1 MKRHSCCVLCVLALS
16 SILLANAQSPDPILT
31 PLPGSTV
38 DYNTSAPAANAS
50 VTTVMPP
57 ETLTSSSELQNV
69 TFSSIGTETGATA
82 SQFNASIPL
91 QTDSTTVAPLE
102 TFNTSVAS
110 LLPDNA
116 TSATND
122 SNTLLIA
129 DPSWGKE
136 IVVSASSLNTTQL
149 VVSNATDLGSTTAF
163 TTVYNT
169 TTVSSA
175 HSPSCAPD
183 IWLSQQHTVS
193 PLAHCTLSMCWSSCG
208 FFDSVQ
214 TTTVQIAP
222 APAFLAHKVQLSYCF
237 VCCPGQVVQN
247 DDTEAYPWQHSV
259 CTATFQEQSMWQDLN
274 GTYNASVKVI
284 VRSTILDDTMVPW
297 TLSLASAGGYS
308 GAESTYGLAN
318 VTVANGTVA
327 GEVVGADQ
335 TLLAQAGNA
344 PNFDL
349 LVASSF
355 VNFAPVNVTVN
366 GNSCA
371 IIIDSNVT
379 TEPLPNVTSS
389 SVGGASTESAA
400 GLTTRNGQI
409 TDLDGNA
416 LVFKGLNWFGFDD
429 GNTGPDGLWAGS
441 ASTTLDFANIMLRI
455 KALGFNAVR
464 LPFSFKVSIRLV
476 LC

>member
-1 MKRHSCCVLCVLALS
+1 MS
-16 SILLANAQSPDPILT
+16 T
-31 PLPGSTV
+31 PLPVSTV

-57 ETLTSSSELQNV
+57 ETLASSSELQNV
-69 TFSSIGTETGATA
+69 TFSSIGTEMGATA

-110 LLPDNA
+110 LLPENA

-122 SNTLLIA
+122 SSTLLIA

-169 TTVSSA
+169 TTVRNA
-175 HSPSCAPD
+175 HSPSSCAPD
-183 IWLSQQHTVS
+183 IFFVSSIQCHPWHNAHSPYVLAVLWLSQQCSHHYSTNCI
-193 PLAHCTLSMCWSSCG
+193 LT
-208 FFDSVQ
+208 
-214 TTTVQIAP
+214 
-222 APAFLAHKVQLSYCF
+222 AFLAHKIQLSYCF
-237 VCCPGQVVQN
+237 VCCCPVQVVQN

-308 GAESTYGLAN
+308 GAEPTYGLAN

-327 GEVVGADQ
+327 GQVVGADQ

-349 LVASSF
+349 IVASSF
-355 VNFAPVNVTVN
+355 VDFAPVNVTVN

-379 TEPLPNVTSS
+379 MEPLPNVTSS
-389 SVGGASTESAA
+389 SAGGASIESAA

-441 ASTTLDFANIMLRI
+441 TSTTLDFANIMLRI

-464 LPFSFKVSIRLV
+464 LPFSFKVSIRLFF
-476 LC
+476 C